1 MSALNFLFEISVLN
15 FWQQPQGGYLILKS
29 SNLEVKP
36 AEVFYDLLID

>member
-1 MSALNFLFEISVLN
+1 MSTLDLPSKMSVLD

-29 SNLEVKP
+29 SKLEVKP